1 MEDKAGPVY
10 SDVRKS
16 LDNIK
21 IDGGIPPNFDKKV
34 ISDIELMKF
43 ATEVDNVKRWYMSL
57 EQQRQWPHGCVTKIS
72 KNAFCKRP
80 LRYQYQE
87 KTQTLYRIIKKKDTG
102 ESTLSLM
109 PFNFLFN
116 QSEL

>member
-1 MEDKAGPVY
+1 MEDKAGSVY
-10 SDVRKS
+10 PDVRKS
-16 LDNIK
+16 LHNIK

-34 ISDIELMKF
+34 ISDIELIKF

-57 EQQRQWPHGCVTKIS
+57 KQCRQQPHGCATKIA
-72 KNAFCKRP
+72 KNVFHKKA

-87 KTQTLYRIIKKKDTG
+87 KIQTLYRTIKKKDTG
-102 ESTLSLM
+102 ESNLSLM

-116 QSEL
+116 KSKL